1 MISFLLSHST
11 SNPLADSVSSTLK
24 TNLAPDH
31 FLSLPPLSPSP
42 CHHLLFPGLQY
53 LFIKW
58 PSNYCP
64 PNPFTQ
70 SSQSDL
76 FKHKSD
82 HISVALK
89 PSIGF
94 LGLQLRISVALKPS
108 IGFRGLQLRIPPSLE
123 YDQPLPPSLTSSWI
137 FSQFI
142 TDLQLYCPPLH
153 LF

>member
-11 SNPLADSVSSTLK
+11 SSPLANSVSSTFK
-24 TNLAPDH
+24 TNLQPDR
-31 FLSLPPLSPSP
+31 FCPLLLLSPSLG
-42 CHHLLFPGLQY
+42 HHLLFPGLQY

-76 FKHKSD
+76 FKYKSD

-94 LGLQLRISVALKPS
+94 LGLQLRI
-108 IGFRGLQLRIPPSLE
+108 PPSLE
-123 YDQPLPPSLTSSWI
+123 YDPSFNLSLLSNYTALLYIYSNKSS
-137 FSQFI
+137 S
-142 TDLQLYCPPLH
+142 LLSLSLCMV
-153 LF
+153 